1 MKIKATS
8 NSIFTINSS
17 LKEISF
23 TENIILKKP
32 TKWLYPFYRYSLG
45 KFETENDDKIDEI
58 TLEYK
63 PSTIHRLKYLYHIK
77 RIGGGL
83 KFTHMGYTKLNFW
96 QHLCVMFSNR
106 LLPWISKFKNIM
118 KMLTIITAITT
129 CYIGYKQIELSNKVQ
144 KIEIINT
151 KK

>member
-17 LKEISF
+17 LKEVSF

-32 TKWLYPFYRYSLG
+32 AKWLYPFYRYSLG

-96 QHLCVMFSNR
+96 QHIFVMISNR

-118 KMLTIITAITT
+118 KILTIITAITT

>member
-17 LKEISF
+17 LKEVSF
-23 TENIILKKP
+23 TEDIILKKP
-32 TKWLYPFYRYSLG
+32 SKWLYLFYRYSLG
-45 KFETENDDKIDEI
+45 KFGNENDDKIDEI

-63 PSTIHRLKYLYHIK
+63 PSTIHKLKYLYHIK
-77 RIGGGL
+77 RVGGGL
-83 KFTHMGYTKLNFW
+83 KFTHMGYAKLSFL

-106 LLPWISKFKNIM
+106 LLPWISKFNNLL
-118 KMLTIITAITT
+118 KMITIITAIATSI
-129 CYIGYKQIELSNKVQ
+129 IGYKQIELSNKVQ